1 MEDES
6 MPGFE
11 CEHSCEHSNCSVR
24 KKNTCIIECEH
35 MVCSFNI
42 RRSNYENEF
51 V

>member
-1 MEDES
+1 MNPCLDLNANTLANIPIVQSE
-6 MPGFE
+6 
-11 CEHSCEHSNCSVR
+11 